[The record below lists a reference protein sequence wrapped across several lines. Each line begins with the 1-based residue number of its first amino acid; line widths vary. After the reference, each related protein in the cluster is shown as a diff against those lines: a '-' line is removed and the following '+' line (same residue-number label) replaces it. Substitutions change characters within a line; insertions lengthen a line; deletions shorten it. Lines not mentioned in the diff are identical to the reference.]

1 MIRILI
7 ADDHPIYRKGLLQ
20 ILMETPDMFAVD
32 EAESGE
38 EALAKVWNN
47 EYDLVLMDI
56 SMPGRGGMDALRVL
70 KSHSPKLP
78 VLVLSMHPEEQYAV
92 RVLRAGASGYLNKEC
107 VYDEL
112 VNAIHK
118 VLEGG
123 KYVSA
128 ALAEKLA
135 DMLGNGAAD
144 KPPQEILSDREF
156 QVFRMIASG
165 KTVGA
170 IAEEL
175 SLSVKTV
182 STHRVRI
189 LEKMKLK
196 NNSELIYYA
205 ATNISRIEARPS
217 P

>member
-20 ILMETPDMFAVD
+20 ILMEVPGMFAVD
-32 EAESGE
+32 EAGSGE
-38 EALAKVWNN
+38 EALAKVWDND
-47 EYDLVLMDI
+47 YDLVLLDI
-56 SMPGRGGMDALRVL
+56 SMPGRGGMDALKVL
-70 KSHSPKLP
+70 KSHCPKLP

-92 RVLRAGASGYLNKEC
+92 RALRAGASGYLNKEC
-107 VYDEL
+107 AWNEL
-112 VNAIHK
+112 VNAIRK

-123 KYVSA
+123 KYVSP
-128 ALAEKLA
+128 ALAENLA
-135 DMLGNGAAD
+135 ANLGINAD
-144 KPPQEILSDREF
+144 KPLQEVLSDREY

-175 SLSVKTV
+175 SLSIKTV

-189 LEKMKLK
+189 LGKMRLK
-196 NNSELIYYA
+196 NNAELIHYA
-205 ATNISRIEARPS
+205 VTNKLAD
-217 P
+217 

>member
-20 ILMETPDMFAVD
+20 ILLETPDMFEVD
-32 EAESGE
+32 EAGSGE
-38 EALAKVWNN
+38 EALAKTWNSN
-47 EYDLVLMDI
+47 YDLVLMDV
-56 SMPGRGGMDALRVL
+56 SMPGRGGLDALKVL
-70 KSHSPKLP
+70 KSRHPKLP
-78 VLVLSMHPEEQYAV
+78 VLVLSMHPEEQYAM
-92 RVLRAGASGYLNKEC
+92 RALRAGAAGYLNKEC
-107 VYDEL
+107 VWYEL
-112 VNAIHK
+112 VKAIKK

-123 KYVSA
+123 KYVSS

-135 DMLGNGAAD
+135 DILGSGADAP
-144 KPPQEILSDREF
+144 PPQEILSDREYH
-156 QVFRMIASG
+156 VFRMIASG

-189 LEKMKLK
+189 LEKMRLK
-196 NNSELIYYA
+196 NNAELIHYA
-205 ATNISRIEARPS
+205 VTNGLSG
-217 P
+217 

>member
-20 ILMETPDMFAVD
+20 ILMDVPDMYSVD
-32 EAESGE
+32 EACSGE
-38 EALAKVWNN
+38 EALNKIWDNG
-47 EYDLVLMDI
+47 YDLVLMDI
-56 SMPGRGGMDALRVL
+56 SMPGRGGLDALKVL
-70 KSHSPKLP
+70 KSRRPNLP

-107 VYDEL
+107 VWDEL
-112 VNAIHK
+112 VIAIKK

-123 KYVSA
+123 RYVSA
-128 ALAEKLA
+128 TLAEKLA
-135 DMLGNGAAD
+135 DILGNGDDD
-144 KPPQEILSDREF
+144 KPLQEILSDREY

-170 IAEEL
+170 IATEL
-175 SLSVKTV
+175 SLSLKTI

-196 NNSELIYYA
+196 NNAELIHYA
-205 ATNISRIEARPS
+205 FTNKLSD
-217 P
+217 

>member
-20 ILMETPDMFAVD
+20 ILMEVPGMFAVD
-32 EAESGE
+32 EAGSGE
-38 EALAKVWNN
+38 EALSKIWDND
-47 EYDLVLMDI
+47 YDLVLMDI
-56 SMPGRGGMDALRVL
+56 SMPGRGGMDALKTL
-70 KSHSPKLP
+70 KSHCPKLP
-78 VLVLSMHPEEQYAV
+78 VLVLSMHPEEQYAI
-92 RVLRAGASGYLNKEC
+92 RALRAGASGYLNKEC
-107 VYDEL
+107 AWNEL
-112 VNAIHK
+112 INAVRK

-128 ALAEKLA
+128 TLAENLA
-135 DMLGNGAAD
+135 ANLGNNAD
-144 KPPQEILSDREF
+144 KPLQEILSDREY

-175 SLSVKTV
+175 SLSIKTV

-189 LEKMKLK
+189 LGKMQLR
-196 NNSELIYYA
+196 NNTELIRYA
-205 ATNISRIEARPS
+205 VTNKLTD
-217 P
+217 

>member
-1 MIRILI
+1 MLRLLI

-32 EAESGE
+32 EAGSGE
-38 EALAKVWNN
+38 EALGKAWNN
-47 EYDLVLMDI
+47 DYDLVLLDI
-56 SMPGRGGMDALRVL
+56 SMPGRGGLDALKVL
-70 KSHSPKLP
+70 KNHYPKLP

-92 RVLRAGASGYLNKEC
+92 RALRAGASGYLNKEC
-107 VYDEL
+107 VWHEL
-112 VNAIHK
+112 AIAIHK
-118 VLEGG
+118 VLNGG

-128 ALAEKLA
+128 TLA
-135 DMLGNGAAD
+135 DNLASNLGNNAD
-144 KPPQEILSDREF
+144 KPLQNALSDREY

-170 IAEEL
+170 IATEL

-189 LEKMKLK
+189 LEKMKLQ
-196 NNSELIYYA
+196 NNTELIHYA
-205 ATNISRIEARPS
+205 VNNKLVD
-217 P
+217 

>member
-1 MIRILI
+1 MIKILI

-32 EAESGE
+32 EAGSGE
-38 EALAKVWNN
+38 EALAKVWSKD
-47 EYDLVLMDI
+47 YDLVLMDI
-56 SMPGRGGMDALRVL
+56 SMPGRGGLDALKVL
-70 KSHSPKLP
+70 KSHRPKLP

-92 RVLRAGASGYLNKEC
+92 RALRAGASGYLNKEC
-107 VYDEL
+107 AWDEL
-112 VNAIHK
+112 VNAINK
-118 VLEGG
+118 VLGGG

-135 DMLGNGAAD
+135 DNLVGGND
-144 KPPQEILSDREF
+144 KPLQEILSDREY

-165 KTVGA
+165 KTVSA

-175 SLSVKTV
+175 SLSVKTI

-189 LEKMKLK
+189 LEKMRLT
-196 NNSELIYYA
+196 NNAELIHYA
-205 ATNISRIEARPS
+205 ITNKLAD
-217 P
+217 

>member
-1 MIRILI
+1 MSLI
-7 ADDHPIYRKGLLQ
+7 G
-20 ILMETPDMFAVD
+20 V
-32 EAESGE
+32 
-38 EALAKVWNN
+38 
-47 EYDLVLMDI
+47 LVLLDI
-56 SMPGRGGMDALRVL
+56 SMPGRGGLDALKVL
-70 KSHSPKLP
+70 KGHFPKLP

-92 RVLRAGASGYLNKEC
+92 RALRAGASGYLNKEC
-107 VYDEL
+107 AWHEL

-118 VLEGG
+118 VLDGG

-135 DMLGNGAAD
+135 SNLGNNAD
-144 KPPQEILSDREF
+144 KPLQEILSDREY

-165 KTVGA
+165 KIVGA
-170 IAEEL
+170 VAAEL

-196 NNSELIYYA
+196 NNAELIHYA
-205 ATNISRIEARPS
+205 VTNRLSD
-217 P
+217 

>member
-1 MIRILI
+1 MIRVLI

-20 ILMETPDMFAVD
+20 ILMETPDMFAVY
-32 EAESGE
+32 EAGSGE
-38 EALAKVWNN
+38 EALAKVCDND
-47 EYDLVLMDI
+47 YDLVLLDL
-56 SMPGRGGMDALRVL
+56 SMPGRGGLDALKVL
-70 KSHSPKLP
+70 KSHYPKLP

-92 RVLRAGASGYLNKEC
+92 RALRAGASGYLNKEC
-107 VYDEL
+107 AWHEL

-128 ALAEKLA
+128 ALAENLA
-135 DMLGNGAAD
+135 SNLGNNAN
-144 KPPQEILSDREF
+144 KPLQEVLSDREY

-170 IAEEL
+170 IATEL
-175 SLSVKTV
+175 SLSVKTI

-189 LEKMKLK
+189 LEKMRLK
-196 NNSELIYYA
+196 NNTELIHYFA
-205 ATNISRIEARPS
+205 SNRLCD
-217 P
+217 

>member
-20 ILMETPDMFAVD
+20 ILMETPDMFAID
-32 EAESGE
+32 EVSSGE
-38 EALAKVWNN
+38 EALAKVWNYD
-47 EYDLVLMDI
+47 YDLVLLDI
-56 SMPGRGGMDALRVL
+56 SMPGRGGLDALKVL
-70 KSHSPKLP
+70 KSHRPKLP

-92 RVLRAGASGYLNKEC
+92 RALRAGASGYLNKEC
-107 VYDEL
+107 AWHEL
-112 VNAIHK
+112 VNAIRK

-128 ALAEKLA
+128 ALAENLA
-135 DMLGNGAAD
+135 SNLDGKANKAIQD
-144 KPPQEILSDREF
+144 ILSDREF
-156 QVFRMIASG
+156 QVFQMIASG

-196 NNSELIYYA
+196 NNAELMHYA
-205 ATNISRIEARPS
+205 ATNSLS
-217 P
+217 D

>member
-20 ILMETPDMFAVD
+20 ILQEVPDMFAVD
-32 EAESGE
+32 EASSGE
-38 EALAKVWNN
+38 EALGKAWDND
-47 EYDLVLMDI
+47 YDLILLDI
-56 SMPGRGGMDALRVL
+56 SMPGRGGLDALKVL
-70 KSHSPKLP
+70 KSHRPKLP

-92 RVLRAGASGYLNKEC
+92 RALRAGASGYLNKEC
-107 VYDEL
+107 AWHEL
-112 VNAIHK
+112 ANAIQK

-123 KYVSA
+123 KYVSP
-128 ALAEKLA
+128 ALAEILA
-135 DMLGNGAAD
+135 ADLVSDAD
-144 KPPQEILSDREF
+144 KPLQEVLSDREY

-175 SLSVKTV
+175 SLSVKTI

-189 LEKMKLK
+189 LEKMKMT
-196 NNSELIYYA
+196 NNVELIHYA
-205 ATNISRIEARPS
+205 VMNNLAD
-217 P
+217 